1 LTGYCSDRGEAIA
14 MKILQFLALVLTALA
29 LVPAGA
35 HLLEL
40 PNKIDLSER
49 DYFVVQSIYSGW
61 AMLGIVLIGAMLA
74 NLVHAILLRGQ
85 GLAFV
90 CASLAFLC
98 VAVTLVI
105 FFAFTFPANQLTG
118 NWTQVPADWQGLRSE
133 WEISHAVNAVITFI
147 GFCALTTSVLL
158 TRE

>member
-1 LTGYCSDRGEAIA
+1 MR
-14 MKILQFLALVLTALA
+14 ILQFLALVLTALA

-40 PNKIDLSER
+40 PNKIDLPED
-49 DYFVVQSIYSGW
+49 DYFIVQTIYNGW
-61 AMLGIVLIGAMLA
+61 AMLGIVLIGTVLA
-74 NLVHAILLRGQ
+74 NLVHAIFLRGQ

-90 CASLAFLC
+90 CALIAFLC
-98 VAVTLVI
+98 IAVTLVI
-105 FFAFTFPANQLTG
+105 FFAFTFPANQATG
-118 NWTQVPADWQGLRSE
+118 NWTQVPADWQQVRSE
-133 WEISHAVNAVITFI
+133 WEISHAVNAVLTFF

>member
-1 LTGYCSDRGEAIA
+1 
-14 MKILQFLALVLTALA
+14 MKVLQFLALVLTALA

-49 DYFVVQSIYSGW
+49 DYFVVQTIYSGW
-61 AMLGIVLIGAMLA
+61 AMLGVVTIGAMLA
-74 NLVHAILLRGQ
+74 NLIHAVFLRGQ
-85 GLAFV
+85 RLAFV
-90 CASLAFLC
+90 CAVIAFLC

-105 FFAFTFPANQLTG
+105 FFAFTFPANQVTG
-118 NWTQVPADWQGLRSE
+118 NWTQVPADWTQVRFE
-133 WEISHAVNAVITFI
+133 WEISHAVNAVLTFA

>member
-1 LTGYCSDRGEAIA
+1 

-40 PNKIDLSER
+40 PNKIDLSEG
-49 DYFVVQSIYSGW
+49 DYFIVQAIYNGW
-61 AMLGIVLIGAMLA
+61 AILGIVLIGTVLA
-74 NLVHAILLRGQ
+74 NLVHAIFLRGQ

-90 CASLAFLC
+90 CALIAFLC
-98 VAVTLVI
+98 IAVTLVI
-105 FFAFTFPANQLTG
+105 FFAFTFPANQVTG
-118 NWTQVPADWQGLRSE
+118 NWTQVPADWQQVRTE
-133 WEISHAVNAVITFI
+133 WEISHAINAVLTFI

-158 TRE
+158 TRD